1 MVEVLDKGRKGMSS
15 TFLTRLRLGPV
26 LVDAKGVHRLYEGRV
41 RRFDV
46 VLLVVAALVTII
58 VVAIVSR
65 PIQTIVDALRV
76 TVEDL
81 WFTITR

>member
-1 MVEVLDKGRKGMSS
+1 
-15 TFLTRLRLGPV
+15 
-26 LVDAKGVHRLYEGRV
+26 V